1 MAQSIYDPE
10 KDPVDEIRKEYESEY
25 KNQTLR
31 PYNIGTFEYPE
42 GLRVKPDLQHYVAF
56 YVNVRQKS
64 NITRNRITNTNK
76 DYLVD
81 ERTQREID
89 AIATQRSRTTGR
101 ITQGDAESAVQTAK
115 QYAGRIVAGA
125 TLIGAGLT
133 SGIKGVGRALIPATL
148 AGGATAVVTNMIDDL
163 KLQAFESGRTVRLKD
178 VITLNIEERPSV
190 KYGVNYTNTD
200 VAGLLGLGG
209 IFIQGSAALT
219 AQNLKAAEP
228 ELQAR
233 FLSEL
238 ARIPSL
244 SQGGGIVNNLREL
257 SSRTK
262 TNPFRETLFESID
275 YRSFTFRYRFFPK
288 NSSESKK
295 IKDIIKVFKTHMHPE
310 LTAQRLFYIYPSE
323 FDIQY
328 FYKDKENDYLHNFT
342 RCALTDMTVD
352 YGGEQFSTFQDGAPV
367 EVGLSLTFTELENL
381 TSEAIDK
388 YGY

>member
-1 MAQSIYDPE
+1 MPRSIYDPE
-10 KDPVDEIRKEYESEY
+10 KDSVDQIRRKYEAEY
-25 KNQTLR
+25 KNQYNG
-31 PYNIGTFEYPE
+31 PYNIGTYEYPD

-56 YVNVRQKS
+56 YINVREKS
-64 NITRNRITNTNK
+64 EIKKNANK
-76 DYLVD
+76 NSDYLID
-81 ERTQREID
+81 IDPQAQRELD
-89 AIATQRSRTTGR
+89 ALTTEKGRTAGR
-101 ITQGDAESAVQTAK
+101 ITQADVESAVQTAK

-133 SGIKGVGRALIPATL
+133 SGIRGAGKALLPATA
-148 AGGATAVVTNMIDDL
+148 AGIGTSIVTNMIDQKDYD
-163 KLQAFESGRTVRLKD
+163 AFKSGSVSRLKD

-190 KYGVNYTNTD
+190 KYGVNYTNSD

-219 AQNLKAAEP
+219 AKNLADAES
-228 ELQAR
+228 EIQSR

-238 ARIPSL
+238 ARIPQLGSG
-244 SQGGGIVNNLREL
+244 SGIVNNLREL

-262 TNPFRETLFESID
+262 TNPFKETLFESVD
-275 YRSFTFRYRFFPK
+275 YRSFSFRYRFFPK
-288 NSSESKK
+288 NSTESQK
-295 IKDIIKVFKTHMHPE
+295 IRDIIKVFKTHMHPE
-310 LTAQRLFYIYPSE
+310 ITAEKLFYIYPSE

-328 FYKDKENDYLHNFT
+328 FYKEKENDYLHNFT

-367 EVGLSLTFTELENL
+367 EIGMTLTFTELENL
-381 TSEAIDK
+381 TSQSIDK

>member
-1 MAQSIYDPE
+1 MAKGIYDPE
-10 KDPVDEIRKEYESEY
+10 KDSVDSIRKKYEAEY
-25 KNQTLR
+25 KNQYKGA
-31 PYNIGTFEYPE
+31 YNIGTYEYPE

-56 YVNVRQKS
+56 YINVREKS
-64 NITRNRITNTNK
+64 ELTKARRNTNP

-81 ERTQREID
+81 EQEQREID
-89 AIATQRSRTTGR
+89 AIAAQRRTGR
-101 ITQGDAESAVQTAK
+101 VTQADAESAVSTAK
-115 QYAGRIVAGA
+115 NYAGRIVAGA

-133 SGIKGVGRALIPATL
+133 SGIRGAGKALIPSTL
-148 AGGATAVVTNMIDDL
+148 AGGVTAVVTNMIEQQNF
-163 KLQAFESGRTVRLKD
+163 QAFKSGRTLRLKD
-178 VITLNIEERPSV
+178 VITLNIEERPSTR
-190 KYGVNYTNTD
+190 YGVNYTNSD

-219 AQNLKAAEP
+219 AKGLEQAAP

-244 SQGGGIVNNLREL
+244 GQGGGIVNDLREL

-262 TNPFRETLFESID
+262 TNPFKETLFESVN

-288 NSSESKK
+288 NVSESRK
-295 IKDIIKVFKTHMHPE
+295 IRDIIHLFKSHMHPE
-310 LTAQRLFYIYPSE
+310 LTAEKLFYIYPSE
-323 FDIQY
+323 FDIKY
-328 FYKDKENDYLHNFT
+328 FYKDEENDYIHKFT
-342 RCALTDMTVD
+342 RCALTDMAID

-367 EVGLSLTFTELENL
+367 EIGMSLTFTELESL
-381 TSEAIDK
+381 TSEAIDS

>member
-1 MAQSIYDPE
+1 MDQ
-10 KDPVDEIRKEYESEY
+10 EY
-25 KNQTLR
+25 KNQFKGA
-31 PYNIGTFEYPE
+31 YNIGTHEYPE

-56 YVNVRQKS
+56 YINVREKS
-64 NITRNRITNTNK
+64 STSIIQSRRNPFE
-76 DYLVD
+76 DYVVD
-81 ERTQREID
+81 EKTQKEID
-89 AIATQRSRTTGR
+89 AIAAQSRTGR
-101 ITQGDAESAVQTAK
+101 ITQADAESAVATAK
-115 QYAGRIVAGA
+115 NYAGRIVAGA
-125 TLIGAGLT
+125 TLIGAGLS
-133 SGIKGVGRALIPATL
+133 SGIRGAGKALIPATL
-148 AGGATAVVTNMIDDL
+148 AGGVTSVVTNMIDNANF
-163 KLQAFESGRTVRLKD
+163 QAFKSGRTSRLKD

-190 KYGVNYTNTD
+190 RYGVNYTNSD

-219 AQNLKAAEP
+219 AKNLKNAEP

-244 SQGGGIVNNLREL
+244 GQGGGIINDLREL

-262 TNPFRETLFESID
+262 TNPFRETLFESVN

-288 NSSESKK
+288 SVSESRR
-295 IKDIIKVFKTHMHPE
+295 IKDIIQLFKIHMHPE
-310 LTAQRLFYIYPSE
+310 LTAQKLFYVYPSE

-328 FYKDKENDYLHNFT
+328 FYKDKENDYLHKFT
-342 RCALTDMTVD
+342 RCALTDMAVD

-367 EVGLSLTFTELENL
+367 EVGLSLTFTELESL
-381 TSEAIDK
+381 TSGAIDS